1 MDDAL
6 LAAELRLQLGRLV
19 RRGRAEDP
27 RPHALTAVLGLL
39 AREGALTTSELA
51 GAQRVR
57 PQSMARTVRTLED
70 EGLVVRSTDPTDARK
85 SPIVLTERGRS
96 ALERERRRRTDWLT
110 LALAQA
116 LDPGERETIA
126 AAVPLLA
133 RIVAWDELRS
143 DEHASDEHASDEHGS
158 HPPTQP

>member
-27 RPHALTAVLGLL
+27 RPQALTAVLGLL

-57 PQSMARTVRTLED
+57 PQSMARTVRALED
-70 EGLVVRSTDPTDARK
+70 EGLVERSTDPTDGRK
-85 SPIVLTERGRS
+85 SPLVLTAQGRA

-110 LALAQA
+110 LALAEA
-116 LDPGERETIA
+116 LDPEERQTIA

-133 RIVAWDELRS
+133 RIVAWDEHRT
-143 DEHASDEHASDEHGS
+143 DEHHSDGHDEA
-158 HPPTQP
+158 PAPDRP

>member
-27 RPHALTAVLGLL
+27 RPQALTAVLGLL

-57 PQSMARTVRTLED
+57 PQSMARTVRALED
-70 EGLVVRSTDPTDARK
+70 EGLVERSTDPTDGRK
-85 SPIVLTERGRS
+85 SPLMLTAQGHA

-110 LALAQA
+110 LALAEA
-116 LDPGERETIA
+116 LDPQERQTIA

-133 RIVAWDELRS
+133 RIVAWDEHRS
-143 DEHASDEHASDEHGS
+143 DEHRTVEHHSDGHDEG
-158 HPPTQP
+158 PRP